1 MPLTPEQIAEMD
13 AAFGY
18 NAQQPMD
25 KRTIEQM
32 DIISGKAP
40 RKTRWED
47 LVAALQSTD
56 KAKKYANEAIQ
67 GGWEGVKEGSTFG
80 FGDELQAAIAAGN
93 VGIQNALGVNTG
105 GLTAGPAYNQAL
117 TQLRQEKQ
125 AEQTAAPVAS
135 LSGNIAGGL
144 TTGSLFGLGAAPTSL
159 GKAAAQGATAG
170 GAYGFGS
177 GEGGVAN
184 RALEAVKGAAVGGAL
199 GGAGYGL
206 TRIPDAIH
214 AIRYKSVIPNSDQVR
229 KMSSAMYEEAAQ
241 KGGVLT
247 PKFAD
252 DFIYELQKMEP
263 QTAQGKALAGAD
275 SPVTKVIQRLSGTV
289 DDNGVVQGGITGKP
303 ITLDAAQEMD
313 EVLSDMIDG
322 YVKDGK
328 LSKEGMKMLDIQTK
342 FRDMINKADET
353 QILGGKEGFDALKQ
367 ARKLWATSR
376 QMSDIDRIIQRT
388 ELSEQPATAIKSGFR
403 TMLSNPNRMR
413 GYSPEVKKAIKDA
426 ATTGAVTDLIRT
438 AGSRL
443 IPIITAST
451 GGGLGSTAASAAAS
465 MAAREAASRVQLSK
479 AAKIGQEIARQSG
492 LLKEVKRF

>member
-13 AAFGY
+13 AVFGY

-25 KRTIEQM
+25 QKTIEQM
-32 DIISGKAP
+32 DIISGIAP
-40 RKTRWED
+40 KKSRWED
-47 LVAALQSTD
+47 LVSALQSTD
-56 KAKKYANEAIQ
+56 QAKKYANEAIQ

-80 FGDELQAAIAAGN
+80 FGDELQAYIAAGWAKPFVPNSSISQLYDEALKQLRQEKEAEQSASPISSLAGN
-93 VGIQNALGVNTG
+93 VAG
-105 GLTAGPAYNQAL
+105 GLTAG
-117 TQLRQEKQ
+117 
-125 AEQTAAPVAS
+125 S
-135 LSGNIAGGL
+135 I
-144 TTGSLFGLGAAPTSL
+144 FGLGAAPTSL
-159 GKAAAQGATAG
+159 GKAMAQGAGAG
-170 GAYGFGS
+170 GVYGFGS

-184 RALEAVKGAAVGGAL
+184 RALEAAKGATIGGAL

-206 TRIPDAIH
+206 TKIPDAIQ
-214 AIRYKSVIPNSDQVR
+214 AIRYKSIIPNSDQVR
-229 KMSSAMYEEAAQ
+229 KMSSAMYDEAAQ

-376 QMSDIDRIIQRT
+376 QMSDIDRIVQRA

-426 ATTGAVTDLIRT
+426 ATTGVVTDLIRA

-479 AAKIGQEIARQSG
+479 AAKIGQEIARQAG
-492 LLKEVKRF
+492 LLKQVPRF